1 MFQCLI
7 DRGLRTFFEN
17 QAVNWYHSESLNV
30 IICYHIY
37 HIGGEKMS
45 HVRAELGPFPPERS
59 GIPAKEIEPHHHGPD
74 VDTWSQKLLETI
86 ENPDENP
93 WKAY

>member
-1 MFQCLI
+1 
-7 DRGLRTFFEN
+7 
-17 QAVNWYHSESLNV
+17 
-30 IICYHIY
+30 
-37 HIGGEKMS
+37 MS